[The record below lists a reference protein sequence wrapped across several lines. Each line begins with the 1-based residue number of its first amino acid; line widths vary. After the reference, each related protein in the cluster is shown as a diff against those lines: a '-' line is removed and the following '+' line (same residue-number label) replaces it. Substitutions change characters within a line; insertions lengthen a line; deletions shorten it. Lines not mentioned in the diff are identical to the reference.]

1 MADTITKNL
10 ELVKMSIGTHRD
22 SWGDIANTNLDKID
36 AAVGGVKATAA
47 AAMPKSGGVVTTEVL
62 RDGQGAL
69 LHWTDDAMDRGSAF
83 LVPSTGTDP
92 TSQPGDIWFGY
103 TP

>member
-1 MADTITKNL
+1 MADNNTPNL
-10 ELVKMSIGTHRD
+10 ALVKMGVGTHRD
-22 SWGDIANTNLDKID
+22 TWGDIANDNLDKID
-36 AAVGGVKATAA
+36 AAVGSAKTKADAA
-47 AAMPKSGGVVTTEVL
+47 LPKAGGTVTGEVL

-69 LHWTDDAMDRGSAF
+69 LHWSDDAMDRGSAF

-92 TSQPGDIWFGY
+92 TGQPGDIWFGY

>member
-1 MADTITKNL
+1 MADTTTPNL
-10 ELVKMSIGTHRD
+10 ELVKMGVGTHRD
-22 SWGDIANTNLDKID
+22 TWGDIANGNLDKMD
-36 AAVGGVKATAA
+36 AAVGAVKTKADAA
-47 AAMPKSGGVVTTEVL
+47 LPKAGGIVSGEVL
-62 RDGQGAL
+62 REGQGAL
-69 LHWTDDAMDRGSAF
+69 LHWSDDAMDRGSAF

>member
-1 MADTITKNL
+1 MADTTTPNLGLTK
-10 ELVKMSIGTHRD
+10 IGVGGSRD
-22 SWGDIANTNLDKID
+22 TWGAKINANMDAID
-36 AAVGGVKATAA
+36 AAVDAAADAA
-47 AAMPKSGGVVTTEVL
+47 AAALPKAGGAVTGEIL
-62 RDGQGAL
+62 RQGQGAHF
-69 LHWTDDAMDRGSAF
+69 HWSDDAMDRGSAF

>member
-1 MADTITKNL
+1 MADTTTPNLGLTKPQ
-10 ELVKMSIGTHRD
+10 IGSSRD
-22 SWGDIANTNLDKID
+22 SWGDKLNANADLID
-36 AAVGGVKATAA
+36 AAVKAVQTSAAGALPKAGGT
-47 AAMPKSGGVVTTEVL
+47 VTGEVL

-69 LHWTDDAMDRGSAF
+69 IHWSDDAMDRGSAF

-92 TSQPGDIWFGY
+92 TAQPGDIWFGY